1 MSAKVVDL
9 PALARDLASRS
20 VGAEANVQA
29 HIQTILLFGG
39 LNLGEENLE
48 TVELE
53 AQAGGG
59 RRIDIEAGFTV
70 IEVKRD
76 LRVVG
81 VLAQAEE
88 QLAGYVRSRTKT
100 LGQRYVGV
108 LTDGAEWRLYHLAGD
123 DFIEVSRFE
132 LTPANPDAEAL
143 TIWLEGAL
151 ATAQQIKPTPRE
163 IERRLGARSSAH
175 ALDYADLEA
184 LYMRSR
190 DDPTVKLKRE
200 LWARL
205 LRTAFG
211 TSFEDDD
218 QLFLDHSLLVITAEI
233 IAHAVVGLDPATLP
247 PASVLSG
254 QRFEQAGITGVVEED
269 FFDWIVEVDGGESF
283 VRTLARRLTRF
294 AWGDVEHDVMKVLYE
309 SVISTDW
316 RHRLGEYYTPDWLAE
331 RMVRETVDEPLTQ
344 RVLDPSCGSGT
355 FLFHA
360 VRRYLAAATDAQQ
373 PPAEAITGA
382 TRHVF
387 GLDVHPVAVTLAR
400 LTYLLAIG
408 RQRLA
413 APGRPNLHVPVYL
426 GDSVQWR
433 TPEMNLWSKEGLT
446 IAVDDGAQ
454 LWATNL
460 HFPDRLLDDAGQF
473 DRLVEELAD
482 KAAKRK
488 AGSPVPS
495 LAATFTRFGVH
506 PDDRPAIEQ
515 TFTTMCT
522 LHDEG
527 RDHVWSYYVRNL
539 ARPTWLSREENRVD
553 RLVGNPPWLAYRF
566 MTTDMQASFRQ
577 MSEERGLWAGAS
589 VATHQDLSGLF
600 LVRAAELYLKPGGRF
615 SFVMP
620 LAALSRRQFEGLR
633 TGDYAT
639 STGQLAIEFDT
650 AWDLHKIKPNLFRV
664 PPSVISGQRAA
675 ATKPLSADAVIWS
688 GRLPGRN
695 VSWELAEPHIAYS
708 EGGIEVARDAANS
721 VYHSRFTQGATFVP
735 RFLHLVEDAPVS
747 PIGVA
752 AGRRAVRSLRTA
764 NEKPP
769 WKDLRALEGAV
780 ESEFIRPVHL
790 GATLLP
796 FRLLEPWLG
805 IVTWDGSR
813 LLEGDDS
820 KIDLHPGLA
829 DWWRN
834 AEALWNEHRTSAE
847 LSLLERV
854 DYRRGLSIQ
863 LPTSPHRIAYTKGGQ
878 YLAAA
883 RIEDQRVVIDHK
895 LYWATVASIEEA
907 RFLTAILN
915 SSALTQ
921 LVAPLQSRGEHNPRD
936 FDKQVWRLPIPLYM
950 PGEEQHQQL
959 VELAARAEEIA
970 ESTDVSAPKT
980 FQAKRRLVREAL
992 AAAGVAQQID
1002 EIVVRLLRPEVPLR
1016 TSDGTLETR

>member
-1 MSAKVVDL
+1 MASAKIAAVAKTVDL
-9 PALARDLASRS
+9 AALGRELASRS

-81 VLAQAEE
+81 VRAQAEE

-100 LGQRYVGV
+100 LGQRYVGI
-108 LTDGAEWRLYHLAGD
+108 LTDGAEWLLFHLAGD
-123 DFIEVSRFE
+123 DFVEVSRFE
-132 LTPANPDAEAL
+132 LTPTNPDADGL

-175 ALDYADLEA
+175 ALDYADLET
-184 LYMRSR
+184 LYVANR

-205 LRTAFG
+205 LHTAFG

-247 PASVLSG
+247 PVSVLSG

-269 FFDWIVEVDGGESF
+269 FFDWVVEVAGGENF

-331 RMVRETVDEPLTQ
+331 HMVAETVDEPLTQ

-360 VRRYLAAATDAQQ
+360 VRRYLSAADDAQ
-373 PPAEAITGA
+373 ATLSDAIVGA

-387 GLDVHPVAVTLAR
+387 GVDVHPVAVTLAR

-408 RQRLA
+408 RDRLA

-433 TPEMNLWSKEGLT
+433 TPELNLWSQEGLT
-446 IAVDDGAQ
+446 IAVNDGAQ
-454 LWATNL
+454 LWATDL

-482 KAAKRK
+482 KAANRK

-506 PDDRPAIEQ
+506 PDDRKAVEQ
-515 TFTTMCT
+515 TFSTMCT

-566 MTTDMQASFRQ
+566 MTQDMQASFRQ

-600 LVRAAELYLKPGGRF
+600 LVRATELYLKPGGHF

-620 LAALSRRQFEGLR
+620 LAALSRRQFAGLR
-633 TGDYAT
+633 TGDYST
-639 STGQLAIEFDT
+639 STSQLAIAFGQ
-650 AWDLHKIKPNLFRV
+650 AWDLHKVKPTLFRV
-664 PPSVISGQRAA
+664 PPSVISGERSTAA
-675 ATKPLSADAVIWS
+675 SPLAPDAVIWT
-688 GRLPGRN
+688 GRLPARN
-695 VSWELAEPHIAYS
+695 ISWDHAAPHISFA
-708 EGGIEVARDAANS
+708 EDGVEVASDVANS
-721 VYHSRFTQGATFVP
+721 PYHSRFTQGASLVP
-735 RFLHLVEDAPVS
+735 RVLVLVEHAPVS

-752 AGRRAVRSLRTA
+752 AGRAAVRSLRSA

-769 WKDLRALEGAV
+769 WKSLPAQEGAV
-780 ESEFIRPVHL
+780 EAEFVRPVHL
-790 GATLLP
+790 GATILP
-796 FRLLEPWLG
+796 YRQLEPVLG
-805 IVTWDGSR
+805 IIPWDGTQ
-813 LLEGDDS
+813 LLEGSDGR
-820 KIDLHPGLA
+820 IDLYPGFA
-829 DWWRN
+829 EWWRA
-834 AEALWNEHRTSAE
+834 AEKVWDANKGSNE
-847 LSLLERV
+847 LCLLEQF
-854 DYRRGLSIQ
+854 DFRRKLKMQ
-863 LPTSPHRIAYTKGGQ
+863 FPAAPHRILYTKGGQ

-883 RIEDQRVVIDHK
+883 RIDDPRIVIDHT
-895 LYWATVASIEEA
+895 LYWATAVSVDEA

-915 SSALTQ
+915 SSELAR
-921 LVAPLQSRGEHNPRD
+921 LVTPLQARGEHNPRH
-936 FDKQVWRLPIPLYM
+936 FDKHVWRLPIPLYI
-950 PGEEQHQQL
+950 PENDDHRRL
-959 VELAARAEEIA
+959 VELATRAEEVA
-970 ESTDVSAPKT
+970 SATDVSTPKT
-980 FQAKRRLVREAL
+980 FQAKRRLIREAL
-992 AAAGVAQQID
+992 SEDGVAAEID
-1002 EIVVRLLRPEVPLR
+1002 TLVVSLV
-1016 TSDGTLETR
+1016 SS